1 MAQDVQAN
9 SRLLELNNMD
19 TNLSRP
25 LLSEESNGGEPT
37 RIHQSAPSRLFSE
50 GTLDNELRQQHS
62 SKAILRRQNIRRF
75 HDSDLLMV
83 ETEPA
88 DTDRLFSLKAARLA
102 KKTVG
107 VGVKSLFGKS
117 VLRQEW
123 IEQKDG
129 SFRNS
134 SNHEHRSVKWMD
146 ILFDLALVGFQLH
159 VWKLMTQHFAM
170 NSILDGFVIAIVGYS
185 FLMAI
190 WKHVTLERNLYHGGG
205 WRDTALIF
213 VYLFGLIVTINGMH
227 TCVQRHTCGD
237 TLFREGHAHGQC
249 TLFAG
254 GALACCLL
262 ASFTSFLRSQCGPSK
277 RMSRPHAIEAVLF
290 LFAALPWC
298 AILMEK
304 RPKNVWEGTFVC
316 ICAILP
322 IAAPPFI
329 HGLCCPRWLR
339 HSFQPVHIGY
349 FLERVGL
356 CVIVNLAVMIESTI
370 ADLCDDLAPEKEF
383 CSSHHRRLSGHSHG
397 TGDVHNHT
405 VADPLEGNDASGMQ
419 LLKVQGIL
427 MVILVKCLYFNV
439 YRPSQAEENASE
451 SRYSFFVDFNV
462 ILITLLAIG
471 LSLWSS
477 ENHLAICSHDY
488 HIDTGKFPRY
498 DTQMLATTGTVCLF
512 IAFTLWHVLHTRNG
526 FRHEGKGVSWTPK
539 TFLSVCAIRI
549 TSMVLCI
556 VLQRFY
562 VGKDGEVFIFIGSVL
577 LFLLVEE
584 KFLHSPILY
593 GRKLDVQLALQE
605 EEKEKNTEMD
615 YE

>member
-50 GTLDNELRQQHS
+50 GTLDNELRQQRS
-62 SKAILRRQNIRRF
+62 SKAILRRQSIRRF

-107 VGVKSLFGKS
+107 VGFKSLFGKS

-170 NSILDGFVIAIVGYS
+170 NSIRDGFVIAIVGYS

-213 VYLFGLIVTINGMH
+213 VYL
-227 TCVQRHTCGD
+227 
-237 TLFREGHAHGQC
+237 
-249 TLFAG
+249 
-254 GALACCLL
+254 
-262 ASFTSFLRSQCGPSK
+262 
-277 RMSRPHAIEAVLF
+277 
-290 LFAALPWC
+290 
-298 AILMEK
+298 
-304 RPKNVWEGTFVC
+304 PKNVWEGIFVC

-356 CVIVNLAVMIESTI
+356 CVIVNLAIMIESTI

-405 VADPLEGNDASGMQ
+405 VADPLEGNDASGIQ

-488 HIDTGKFPRY
+488 HLDTGKFPPY
-498 DTQMLATTGTVCLF
+498 NTEMLATTGTVCLF

-556 VLQRFY
+556 VLQRCY